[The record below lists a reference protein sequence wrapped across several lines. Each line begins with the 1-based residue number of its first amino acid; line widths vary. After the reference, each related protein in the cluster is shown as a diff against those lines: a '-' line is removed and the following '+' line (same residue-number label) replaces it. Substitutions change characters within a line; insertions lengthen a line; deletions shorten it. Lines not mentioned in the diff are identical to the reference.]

1 MQFLLLLLIPAGVIC
16 LQRVST
22 KVLVKRSFH
31 LHAVT
36 GVIGTPLHELSH
48 FIACVVF
55 GMRVLKVKLYSPDP
69 HTGLLGY
76 VQFTYRPNSLVH
88 IVGLVVQGIAPV
100 VMGYSIISFLLPRT
114 SSEIDLLFTSASTPY
129 ELGIN
134 AAWSATVGAFVSGEW
149 VGCVTGLL
157 ALVIGLHAVP
167 SVSDLKLALR
177 GGVCV
182 LLVLTA
188 LGLISQVEVPASMP
202 AAPIFRLLQAKIF
215 AWGCIWLDM
224 ATEAV
229 TMICCI
235 ASLSTLLLQIL
246 PSVLVG
252 VLGRIRRL
260 SEPAGANMCGSVS
273 SSTTFEPFRKSPPS
287 PETID
292 GETGRVDPG

>member
-1 MQFLLLLLIPAGVIC
+1 M
-16 LQRVST
+16 
-22 KVLVKRSFH
+22 
-31 LHAVT
+31 
-36 GVIGTPLHELSH
+36 
-48 FIACVVF
+48 
-55 GMRVLKVKLYSPDP
+55 KLYSPDP

-76 VQFTYRPNSLVH
+76 VQFAYKPNSFVH
-88 IVGLVVQGIAPV
+88 MVGLLVQGIAPV
-100 VMGYSIISFLLPRT
+100 VMGYSIISFLLPKT
-114 SSEIDLLFTSASTPY
+114 SSEIHLPFTIASTPY

-134 AAWSATVGAFVSGEW
+134 AAWSVTVGAFVSGEW
-149 VGCVTGLL
+149 VACVTGLL

-177 GGVCV
+177 GGVFV

-188 LGLISQVEVPASMP
+188 CGLISQVEVPASVP

-215 AWGCIWLDM
+215 AWGCIGLDM
-224 ATEAV
+224 ATEAL

-252 VLGRIRRL
+252 VLGRKRRL
-260 SEPAGANMCGSVS
+260 SEPAGANMCGSES
-273 SSTTFEPFRKSPPS
+273 SSSGFEPFRKSPQS
-287 PETID
+287 PVTID

>member
-1 MQFLLLLLIPAGVIC
+1 MQVLLLLLIPAGVIC

-31 LHAVT
+31 LHALT

-55 GMRVLKVKLYSPDP
+55 GMRVLKVKLYSPNP

-76 VQFTYRPNSLVH
+76 VQFAYKPNSLVH
-88 IVGLVVQGIAPV
+88 MFGLLVQGIAPV
-100 VMGYSIISFLLPRT
+100 VMGYSIISFLLPTT
-114 SSEIDLLFTSASTPY
+114 SSEIDVPFTNASTPY

-134 AAWSATVGAFVSGEW
+134 AAWSATLGAFVSGEW
-149 VGCVTGLL
+149 VGCGTGLL

-167 SVSDLKLALR
+167 SGSDLKLAFR

-182 LLVLTA
+182 LLVLTTF
-188 LGLISQVEVPASMP
+188 GLISQIEVPASVP
-202 AAPIFRLLQAKIF
+202 AAPIFSVVQAKIF
-215 AWGCIWLDM
+215 AWVCTGLDI

-246 PSVLVG
+246 PSALVG
-252 VLGRIRRL
+252 MPGLIRML
-260 SEPAGANMCGSVS
+260 SEPAGANNCGSVS
-273 SSTTFEPFRKSPPS
+273 ISTTFEPGKSPQS
-287 PETID
+287 PVTID
-292 GETGRVDPG
+292 GETGRVDRG